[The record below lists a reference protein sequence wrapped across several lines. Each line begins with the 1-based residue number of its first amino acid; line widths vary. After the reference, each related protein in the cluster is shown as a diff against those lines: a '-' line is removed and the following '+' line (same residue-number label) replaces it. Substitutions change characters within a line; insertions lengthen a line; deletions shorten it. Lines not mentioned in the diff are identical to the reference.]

1 MNFQIIRLIV
11 WPKNPLHSPQIIK
24 FEKGKVNVITGA
36 SRTGK
41 SAIIPIIDYC
51 LASSECQ
58 IPIDTIRDHSAWY
71 GIVVESDEEQLLL
84 ARRGPVGRDASREF
98 YVERAAT
105 VTIPNEVLE
114 ANESID
120 GVKLILNTVAS
131 TPYLRLSAPEDN
143 RPFQERL
150 GFRDVTTLTFQS
162 QDVVASQNI
171 LFYKTHGFEYR
182 ERLKNWFPYILGAES
197 LETLTARH
205 RLAAVQAKLVQLK
218 REDERAKKVS
228 QTWLDNMVGQVEVAR
243 QYGLVPE
250 NTAKTT
256 DPEVL
261 IQIAKII
268 IDTDLEYPKST
279 TIAIEQANE
288 VITALEKQEDEI
300 SDEISL
306 VKRRLRDLSRLKESF
321 TSYGL
326 STRKRAERLHISQW
340 LKDIS
345 AKDAACPVCGEHGH
359 INSTIEMG
367 KIATAF
373 EKAELE
379 SKKTKTVPTTFVREE
394 ELLKRQ
400 LDTALERRSAIA
412 GRLDLRI
419 SRSKEL
425 SAHFARR
432 KNMFLFLGHLRASLT
447 TFESL
452 FSKNET
458 GKEIEALEK
467 EEAALKLK
475 VTPGSVERKTE
486 TALGQIEFKTLTR
499 LQSLDVESKYKKS
512 PPKFSIKDL
521 SLKVLSNNN
530 DWHFLSEVGSASNWL
545 SFHVAFMCALH
556 EFLSELN
563 ESCVPFFAVFDQP
576 SQVYFPK
583 TRRADQESND
593 QEHNYLDEDVDA
605 VRGIFKTLSDSVEA
619 MEGKWQCIV
628 LDHAGMD
635 IYDGI
640 TNVHEVDVWRNG
652 KKLIP
657 AHWMTD

>member
-1 MNFQIIRLIV
+1 MNFQIIRLII
-11 WPKNPLHSPQIIK
+11 WPKKTLHKPQVIK
-24 FEKGKVNVITGA
+24 FQKGKVNVITGA

-58 IPIDTIRDHSAWY
+58 IPIDTIRDHSMWY
-71 GIVVESDEEQLLL
+71 GIIVESDEEQLLL
-84 ARRGPVGRDASREF
+84 ARRGPSGREASREF
-98 YVERAAT
+98 YIERAAS
-105 VTIPNEVLE
+105 VTIPNEILE
-114 ANESID
+114 ANESLD
-120 GVKLILNTVAS
+120 GVKFILNTIS
-131 TPYLRLSAPEDN
+131 GTPYLRLSAPEDN

-171 LFYKTHGFEYR
+171 LFYKMHGFEYR
-182 ERLKNWFPYILGAES
+182 ERLKNWFPYILGAEN

-205 RLAAVQAKLVQLK
+205 QLSAIQAKLAQLR
-218 REDERAKKVS
+218 REDEKSKKVS
-228 QTWLDNMVGQVEVAR
+228 QKWLDNMAGQIEVAR

-250 NTAKTT
+250 DTGKST

-261 IQIAKII
+261 IQIAKLIV
-268 IDTDLEYPKST
+268 DTDLEHPKIT
-279 TIAIEQANE
+279 NRAIQQANE
-288 VITALEKQEDEI
+288 VITALEKREDEI

-306 VKRRLRDLSRLKESF
+306 VKKRLRDLARLRESF
-321 TSYGL
+321 TSYGA
-326 STRKRAERLHISQW
+326 STKKRVDRLHISQW

-345 AKDAACPVCGEHGH
+345 ANHSPCPVCGENGH
-359 INSTIEMG
+359 IKSTIEIG

-379 SKKTKTVPTTFVREE
+379 FKKTKTIPTTFVREE

-400 LDTALERRSAIA
+400 LDVALEKRAAISS
-412 GRLDLRI
+412 RMDLRI
-419 SRSKEL
+419 SRNKEL
-425 SAHFARR
+425 SENFARR
-432 KNMFLFLGHLRASLT
+432 KNMFLFLGHLKASLT
-447 TFESL
+447 TFENL

-458 GKEIEALEK
+458 GKEIESLEN
-467 EEAALKLK
+467 EEAELKLK
-475 VTPGSVERKTE
+475 IKPGLVEKRIE
-486 TALGQIEFKTLTR
+486 TALSQIELKTLFR
-499 LQSLDVESKYKKS
+499 LQSLDVESKYKKI

-521 SLKVLSNNN
+521 SLKVLSNDN

-545 SFHVAFMCALH
+545 SFHIAFICALH
-556 EFLSELN
+556 EFLNDLKD
-563 ESCVPFFAVFDQP
+563 SCVPSFAVFDQP

-583 TRRADQESND
+583 TRRASQDSND

-605 VRGIFKTLSDSVEA
+605 VKGIFKTLSDSVGA
-619 MEGKWQCIV
+619 MGGKWQCIV

-640 TNVHEVDVWRNG
+640 ADVHEVDVWRNG

-657 AHWMTD
+657 SHWMTD

>member
-11 WPKNPLHSPQIIK
+11 WPKNPRHTPQIIK

-71 GIVVESDEEQLLL
+71 GVIVESDEEQLLL
-84 ARRGPVGRDASREF
+84 ARRGPIGRDASREF

-105 VTIPNEVLE
+105 VTIPNEIVE
-114 ANESID
+114 TNESID
-120 GVKLILNTVAS
+120 GVKLILNTVAGA
-131 TPYLRLSAPEDN
+131 PYLRLSAPEDN

-182 ERLKNWFPYILGAES
+182 ERLKNWFPYILGAEN

-205 RLAAVQAKLVQLK
+205 RLAAVQAKLQQLK

-250 NTAKTT
+250 GTAKTN
-256 DPEVL
+256 DPEIL

-268 IDTDLEYPKST
+268 LETELAHPQT
-279 TIAIEQANE
+279 TTQAIQQSNE
-288 VITALEKQEDEI
+288 VITDLEKREDEI

-359 INSTIEMG
+359 VNSTIEMG

-379 SKKTKTVPTTFVREE
+379 SKKTKTIPTTFAREE

-400 LDTALERRSAIA
+400 LDTALEKRAAIA

-447 TFESL
+447 TFENL
-452 FSKNET
+452 FNKNET

-467 EEAALKLK
+467 EEKALKLLI
-475 VTPGSVERKTE
+475 TPGSVERKTE
-486 TALGQIEFKTLTR
+486 NALGQIELKTLTR

-521 SLKVLSNNN
+521 SLKVLSNDN

-545 SFHVAFMCALH
+545 SFHIAFICALH
-556 EFLSELN
+556 EFLNELN
-563 ESCVPFFAVFDQP
+563 ESCVPSFAVFDQP

-583 TRRADQESND
+583 TRRANEESIDQER
-593 QEHNYLDEDVDA
+593 NYLDEDVDA

-619 MEGKWQCIV
+619 MKGKWQCIV

-640 TNVHEVDVWRNG
+640 ANIHEVDVWRNG
-652 KKLIP
+652 IKLIP
-657 AHWMTD
+657 AHWITE

>member
-1 MNFQIIRLIV
+1 MNFQILQLIV
-11 WPKNPLHSPQIIK
+11 WPKNPINSPQVIK

-84 ARRGPVGRDASREF
+84 ARRGPVGKEASREF
-98 YVERAAT
+98 YVVRTAT
-105 VTIPNEVLE
+105 VTIPNVVIE

-120 GVKLILNTVAS
+120 GVKLILNTVAG
-131 TPYLRLSAPEDN
+131 TPYLRLYAPDDN

-150 GFRDVTTLTFQS
+150 SFRDVTTLTFQS

-171 LFYKTHGFEYR
+171 LFYKMHGFEYR
-182 ERLKNWFPYILGAES
+182 ERLKNWFPYILGAEN

-205 RLAAVQAKLVQLK
+205 RLAVVQAKLAQLK

-228 QTWLDNMVGQVEVAR
+228 QAWLDNMVGQVEVAR

-250 NTAKTT
+250 GTAKTT

-268 IDTDLEYPKST
+268 IDTDLEHPHTTTKS
-279 TIAIEQANE
+279 IEQANE
-288 VITALEKQEDEI
+288 IITALEKQEDEI

-306 VKRRLRDLSRLKESF
+306 VKRRLRDLSRLKESL

-345 AKDAACPVCGEHGH
+345 SKDASCPVCGERGH
-359 INSTIEMG
+359 INSTVEMG

-379 SKKTKTVPTTFVREE
+379 SKKTKTIPTTFVREE

-400 LDTALERRSAIA
+400 LDIALEKRSAIA
-412 GRLDLRI
+412 GRLDFRI

-425 SAHFARR
+425 SSHFARR

-447 TFESL
+447 TFENL
-452 FSKNET
+452 FNKNET
-458 GKEIEALEK
+458 GKEIEALEV

-475 VTPGSVERKTE
+475 FTPGSSERKTE
-486 TALGQIEFKTLTR
+486 TALGQIELKTLAR
-499 LQSLDVESKYKKS
+499 LQSLDVENKYKKR

-521 SLKVLSNNN
+521 SLKVLSNDN

-545 SFHVAFMCALH
+545 SFHVAFICALH
-556 EFLSELN
+556 EFLSELK
-563 ESCVPFFAVFDQP
+563 ESCVPSFAVFDQP

-583 TRRADQESND
+583 ISRSKQESND
-593 QEHNYLDEDVDA
+593 QEHSYLDEDVDA

-619 MEGKWQCIV
+619 MGGKWQCIV

-640 TNVHEVDVWRNG
+640 VNVHEVDVWRNG

-657 AHWMTD
+657 SHWMTD

>member
-11 WPKNPLHSPQIIK
+11 WPKNTIHAPQIIK

-58 IPIDTIRDHSAWY
+58 IPIDTIRDHSGWY
-71 GIVVESDEEQLLL
+71 GIIVESDEEQVLLV
-84 ARRGPVGRDASREF
+84 RRGPLGREASREF
-98 YVERAAT
+98 YVERGAT
-105 VTIPNEVLE
+105 VKVPNEILE

-120 GVKLILNTVAS
+120 GVKLILNTIAG
-131 TPYLRLSAPEDN
+131 TPYLRLSAPEEN

-171 LFYKTHGFEYR
+171 LFYKTHAFEYR
-182 ERLKNWFPYILGAES
+182 ERLKNWFPYILGAEN

-205 RLAAVQAKLVQLK
+205 RLAVVQAKLVQLR

-228 QTWLDNMVGQVEVAR
+228 QTWLDNMAGQVEVAR

-250 NTAKTT
+250 GTAKSS

-268 IDTDLEYPKST
+268 LETSLEYPQATTKS
-279 TIAIEQANE
+279 IEYSNE
-288 VITALEKQEDEI
+288 AITALENQEDEV

-306 VKRRLRDLSRLKESF
+306 AKRRLRDLSRLKESF

-345 AKDAACPVCGEHGH
+345 AKDSACPVCGEQGH
-359 INSTIEMG
+359 VNSTIELS

-379 SKKTKTVPTTFVREE
+379 SKKTKTIPTTFVREE

-400 LDTALERRSAIA
+400 LDIALEKRAAIA

-432 KNMFLFLGHLRASLT
+432 KNMFLFLGYLRASLT

-452 FSKNET
+452 FNKNEA
-458 GKEIEALEK
+458 GKEIESLEK
-467 EEAALKLK
+467 EEATLKLK
-475 VTPGSVERKTE
+475 VTPGVVERKTE
-486 TALGQIEFKTLTR
+486 TALGLIELKTLVR
-499 LQSLDVESKYKKS
+499 LQTLDVESKYKIR

-521 SLKVLSNNN
+521 SLKVLSNDN

-545 SFHVAFMCALH
+545 SFHIAFMCALH
-556 EFLSELN
+556 EYLSELE
-563 ESCVPFFAVFDQP
+563 ESCVPSFAVFDQP

-583 TRRADQESND
+583 TSRVNLESND
-593 QEHNYLDEDVDA
+593 QERNYLDEDVDA
-605 VRGIFKTLSDSVEA
+605 VKGIFKTLSDSVQT
-619 MEGKWQCIV
+619 MNGKWQCIV
-628 LDHAGMD
+628 LDHAGID
-635 IYDGI
+635 IYGGI

-657 AHWMTD
+657 SHWIA